1 MSLEMKRHSLAHVF
15 AQAVKELYPNVKLW
29 VWPAIEDWFYY
40 DFDFWEEEFSDK
52 DLKNV
57 EKKMKKIISQNQK
70 FEQFDIDIDEA
81 ISKMKSEGDTYKLEL
96 AKKLKMQWEAKLSF
110 YKNVSQQGD
119 IKFIDMCVWPH
130 VEKMSEL
137 DKNSF
142 KLVKVA
148 GAYWLGNSDNKMLTR
163 IYAYAFNN
171 KEELDTHIKMIEEA
185 KKRDHRLIG
194 KKMDIFSFNDNVG
207 LGLPLWH
214 PMGGR
219 LWRTIEDFWLA
230 EHTKWGYEFV
240 RTPHIWHKKLWETS
254 GHWGFY
260 SDSMYPPLEVGQNLE
275 ELQAGK
281 AVDKELSEQ
290 YLLKPMNCPFH
301 VEIYKH
307 SPKSY
312 RELPLRWA
320 ELGTVYRYEKRGQLG
335 WLTRVR
341 WFTQDDAH
349 IFCSKEQ
356 VKEEFARVVDFIDH
370 IISTFGLEYK
380 AFLSFRDPKSSKYVW
395 NDEMWE
401 LAQNVLKEVAEEK
414 WLNAPIEEGE
424 AAFYWPKIDFRI
436 KDCLGREHQCS
447 TVQFDFNLPERFW
460 LTFTNKNGE
469 EEQPY
474 MIHRALLW
482 SFERFIS
489 VLIENYA
496 GIFPL
501 WIAPRQAIII
511 PVAEKFDNYAKK
523 LNEQFL
529 FNSIKSEIDFSSD
542 SFNKKIRNAEKA
554 HINYILIV
562 WEKEEADGTI
572 SVRNYKT
579 KEQTVEKM
587 DEFVARI
594 KEEINDKV

>member
-1 MSLEMKRHSLAHVF
+1 MNLEIKRHSLSHIL
-15 AQAVKELYPNVKLW
+15 AQAVKEIYPDVKFG
-29 VWPAIEDWFYY
+29 VGPAVDDGFYY
-40 DFDFWEEEFSDK
+40 DFDFGEVEFSES

-70 FEQFDIDIDEA
+70 FEQFVLPINEA
-81 ISKMKSEGDTYKLEL
+81 ITKLNEEGEIYKKELALKLKLEG
-96 AKKLKMQWEAKLSF
+96 ESELSF
-110 YKNVSQQGD
+110 YKNISQQWD
-119 IKFIDMCVWPH
+119 VKFVDMCRGPH

-137 DKNSF
+137 DVNSF

-171 KEELDTHIKMIEEA
+171 KEELDAHLKMIEEA
-185 KKRDHRLIG
+185 KKRDHRIIW

-207 LGLPLWH
+207 LWLPLWH

-219 LWRTIEDFWLA
+219 LWRTIEDYWLA

-240 RTPHIWHKKLWETS
+240 RTPHIWNKKLWETS

-260 SDSMYPPLEVGQNLE
+260 SDSMYPPIEVGQTLE
-275 ELQAGK
+275 DAQAWK

-312 RELPLRWA
+312 RELPLKWA

-349 IFCSKEQ
+349 IFCSREQ
-356 VKEEFARVVDFIDH
+356 VKEEFAKVVDFIDN
-370 IISTFGLEYK
+370 IIKTFGLDYK
-380 AFLSFRDPKSSKYVW
+380 AYLSFRDKESEKYVGS
-395 NDEMWE
+395 DEMWD

-414 WLNAPIEEGE
+414 WLNAPIEEWE

-460 LTFTNKNGE
+460 LTFTNKDWE
-469 EEQPY
+469 QEQPF

-501 WIAPRQAIII
+501 WIAPRQTIII

-523 LNEQFL
+523 INAELIS
-529 FNSIKSEIDFSSD
+529 NSVKSEIDFSSD
-542 SFNKKIRNAEKA
+542 SFNKKIRNAEKS

-562 WEKEEADGTI
+562 WENEEKNWTI

-579 KEQTVEKM
+579 KDQTIENTS
-587 DEFVARI
+587 EFITRI
-594 KEEINDKV
+594 LEEINDKI